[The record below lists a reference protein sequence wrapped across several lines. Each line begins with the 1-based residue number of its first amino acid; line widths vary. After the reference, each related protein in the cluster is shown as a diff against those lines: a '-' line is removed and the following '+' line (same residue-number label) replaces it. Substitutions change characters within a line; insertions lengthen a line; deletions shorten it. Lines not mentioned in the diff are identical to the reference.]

1 MLQDSDRIFRN
12 LYGIQDWRLEGA
24 RARGLWD
31 DTKALLERG
40 RDAIIDEIK
49 KSDLRGRGGAGFPDR
64 PQMVLHAQEVG
75 RAALLSRG
83 QCG

>member
-31 DTKALLERG
+31 NTKALLARG
-40 RDAIIDEIK
+40 RDAIVD
-49 KSDLRGRGGAGFPDR
+49 
-64 PQMVLHAQEVG
+64 
-75 RAALLSRG
+75 
-83 QCG
+83 